1 MTDNNHTAAHQAQAS
16 TSRRQLSSSAA
27 TSSNSHKKR
36 KPSTGNSPGPSNRHH
51 KSSLGAGGVG
61 TSNGNRVSSS
71 VADKPFQNPA
81 KRLKS
86 GDSPGLSVSP
96 PPSGAPQINDMWASS
111 PPQPSHAT
119 NNVTATTT
127 TNKNAIDLTTSPPP
141 PPKPMYAQPSALPPK
156 NGTRKIL
163 VKNFKQRPAGVPDE
177 WVNKTL
183 DMLDGALTA
192 VFEDKDDKTRGT
204 SSEEI
209 YQGCQSLCRAG
220 KASLIHERLVAR
232 CRDHVAGPLREGIS
246 SRAVGTDEELV
257 KIIEG
262 VWKRWQ
268 ERLRVIQILFF
279 YLNQAYLYPAPDRE
293 QIWDMGLQLF
303 STHIITDTKF
313 RGRFLG
319 GVFKLYENDRKGEA
333 DLDNSNLLMASI
345 RILSNLGLYSSL
357 FEPRF
362 IDVSEGYYRLLAEE
376 EADADDVARY
386 ARQCSS
392 QIQKEIERVE
402 KYNLETTTKRDLIN
416 IIEKEMIKYHLPDL
430 TDGAGIRSLFAS
442 NDVESLAVIYSVIN
456 RVEDAGSKI
465 KPIWSKYIKEKGSA
479 IVTDSESTDMVPA
492 LLSLKNNLEGILKN
506 SFTKNVDLGH
516 SLRESF
522 ETFINEQRKGAGYKQ
537 NARPSEMIAKYMDL
551 LLREGIKA
559 ISRNSAAPEED
570 EQMMGM
576 GDEDALLG
584 NQLDQ
589 ALDLFRFIHGK
600 DVFEAFYKK
609 DLARRLLM
617 QRSASAD
624 AEKAM
629 LSKLK
634 TECGSGF
641 TMNLEIMFKDVDI
654 SRENMASFKMTKAAM
669 ERTDSM
675 DLQVTV
681 LSQAAWPTYP
691 ETTITVPESVADYM
705 TAYHSYYTAKHKG
718 RKLVWRNA
726 LAHCVLKANFPK
738 GRKELSM
745 SAFQAVVLLLF
756 DNDKKPL
763 SYEEIKSATSLPDP
777 ELIRTL
783 QSLACARVRPL
794 TKHPKG
800 KDVNPTDTFT
810 VNLGFSDQKI
820 RIKINQIQLKETKEE
835 NTQTHEQI
843 AQDRQYETQAAI
855 IRIMKS
861 RKSMGH
867 NDLITEVINQTKK
880 RGVLDMADIKKNIEK
895 LIDKDYMERTEDNT
909 YAYCA

>member
-1 MTDNNHTAAHQAQAS
+1 MTDTNHTAAHQAQAS
-16 TSRRQLSSSAA
+16 TSHRTLSSSGA
-27 TSSNSHKKR
+27 TSSSHKKR
-36 KPSTGNSPGPSNRHH
+36 KPSTGGPSSSTSRHP
-51 KSSLGAGGVG
+51 KSSGAGTG
-61 TSNGNRVSSS
+61 TSAHASASSS
-71 VADKPFQNPA
+71 STDKLFQNPA

-86 GDSPGLSVSP
+86 GDSHPVSP
-96 PPSGAPQINDMWASS
+96 PPSGAPPTVDMWASS
-111 PPQPSHAT
+111 PPQPPPPPPHTS
-119 NNVTATTT
+119 TTT
-127 TNKNAIDLTTSPPP
+127 SHGTNNAIDLTTSPPS
-141 PPKPMYAQPSALPPK
+141 KSKQMYAQPTALPPK
-156 NGTRKIL
+156 NGTKKIL

-183 DMLDGALTA
+183 EMLDGALTA
-192 VFEDKDDKTRGT
+192 VFEDKDDESRGT

-220 KASLIHERLVAR
+220 KAPLIHERLVGR
-232 CRDHVAGPLREGIS
+232 CRDHVAGPLRDGII

-257 KIIEG
+257 NIVELAWRK
-262 VWKRWQ
+262 WQ

-279 YLNQAYLYPAPDRE
+279 YLNQAYLYPAPDKD

-303 STHIITDTKF
+303 STHIIRDAKF
-313 RGRFLG
+313 RARFLA

-333 DLDNSNLLMASI
+333 DLDNSSLLIASI

-362 IDVSEGYYRLLAEE
+362 IDASENYYQVLAEN
-376 EADADDVARY
+376 EADADDVAQY
-386 ARQCSS
+386 ARQCAS
-392 QIQKEIERVE
+392 QIQAEIQRVE
-402 KYNLETTTKRDLIN
+402 KFNLETTTKRDLIA
-416 IIEKEMIKYHLPDL
+416 IIEKEMILHHMLDL
-430 TDGAGIRSLFAS
+430 TDPTGIKSLIAN
-442 NDVESLAVIYSVIN
+442 NDVDALGVVYTVIN

-465 KPIWSKYIKEKGSA
+465 KPIWSKYIKEKGAA
-479 IVTDSESTDMVPA
+479 IVTDSESTDMVPT
-492 LLSLKNNLEGILKN
+492 LLSLKNSLEGILKN
-506 SFTKNVDLGH
+506 SFAKNVDLGH

-559 ISRNSAAPEED
+559 ISRNSAAPDED

-589 ALDLFRFIHGK
+589 VLDLFRFIHGK

-641 TMNLEIMFKDVDI
+641 TMNLEIMFKDIDI
-654 SRENMASFKMTKAAM
+654 SRENMASFKLTKAAM

-691 ETTITVPESVADYM
+691 ETTITVPEDVAQYM
-705 TAYHSYYTAKHKG
+705 NAYHSYYTAKHKG

-726 LAHCVLKANFPK
+726 LAHCVLRANFPK
-738 GRKELSM
+738 GKKELSM

-756 DNDKKPL
+756 DDDKKPL
-763 SYEEIKSATSLPDP
+763 SYEEIKSATSLPDA

-810 VNLGFSDQKI
+810 VNLGFNDPKI

-861 RKSMGH
+861 RKSIGH
-867 NDLITEVINQTKK
+867 NELITEVITQTQK
-880 RGVLDMADIKKNIEK
+880 RGTLDLTDIKKNIEK
-895 LIDKDYMERTEDNT
+895 LIDKDYMERSEDGT
-909 YAYCA
+909 YAYLA

>member
-1 MTDNNHTAAHQAQAS
+1 MTDTNRTAAQAS
-16 TSRRQLSSSAA
+16 TSHRTLSSSGAA
-27 TSSNSHKKR
+27 TSSNSSHRKR
-36 KPSTGNSPGPSNRHH
+36 KPSTGGPSGTTSRHQ
-51 KSSLGAGGVG
+51 KSSVPGAGTSSG
-61 TSNGNRVSSS
+61 TGNNGYHVSSS
-71 VADKPFQNPA
+71 SAADRHPQNPA

-86 GDSPGLSVSP
+86 GDPLPASP
-96 PPSGAPQINDMWASS
+96 PPASGAPPIDITDMLTSS
-111 PPQPSHAT
+111 PPQPS
-119 NNVTATTT
+119 TTSNT
-127 TNKNAIDLTTSPPP
+127 TNINAVDLTASPPRK
-141 PPKPMYAQPSALPPK
+141 PKPMYAQPSALPPK
-156 NGTRKIL
+156 NGTKKIL

-192 VFEDKDDKTRGT
+192 VFEDKDDTSRGT

-220 KASLIHERLVAR
+220 KAPLIHERLVAR
-232 CRDHVAGPLREGIS
+232 CRDHVAGPLRDGII

-257 KIIEG
+257 KVIES
-262 VWKRWQ
+262 VWKKWQ
-268 ERLRVIQILFF
+268 ERLKVIQILFF

-303 STHIITDTKF
+303 NTHIVSDTKF

-319 GVFKLYENDRKGEA
+319 GTLRLYENERKGAA
-333 DLDNSNLLMASI
+333 DLDNTNLLMASI
-345 RILSNLGLYSSL
+345 RILSNLGLYSNL

-376 EADADDVARY
+376 EADNDDVARY
-386 ARQCSS
+386 ARQCAL
-392 QIQKEIERVE
+392 QIQNEIQRVE
-402 KYNLETTTKRDLIN
+402 KFNLETSTKKELIE
-416 IIEKEMIKYHLPDL
+416 IIEKEMIEYHLPDL
-430 TDGAGIRSLFAS
+430 TDASGIRSLILN
-442 NDVESLAVIYSVIN
+442 NDVESLAVVYSVIN
-456 RVEDAGSKI
+456 RRQNLDAGAKLR
-465 KPIWSKYIKEKGSA
+465 PIWSKYIKEKGAA
-479 IVTDSESTDMVPA
+479 IVADSESTDMVPA
-492 LLSLKNNLEGILKN
+492 LLSLKNSLEGILKN
-506 SFTKNVDLGH
+506 SFDKNVDLGH

-641 TMNLEIMFKDVDI
+641 TMNLEIMFKDIDI
-654 SRENMASFKMTKAAM
+654 SRENMASFKLTKAAM

-691 ETTITVPESVADYM
+691 ETTITVPESVAEYM
-705 TAYHSYYTAKHKG
+705 NAYHTYYTAKHKG

-738 GRKELSM
+738 GKKELSM

-756 DNDKKPL
+756 DDDKKPL
-763 SYEEIKSATSLPDP
+763 SYEEIKTATSLPDA

-783 QSLACARVRPL
+783 QSLACARIRPL

-810 VNLGFSDQKI
+810 VNLGFSDAKI

-861 RKSMGH
+861 RKTIGH

-895 LIDKDYMERTEDNT
+895 LIDKDYMERTEDGS